1 VTVVRWSQLRGR
13 RRLLEET
20 DDGGSEMMDGG
31 MMGGWFM
38 VLWTLLILA
47 VIALAVAGVVWLVR
61 NMDRSRGDG
70 RGGAG
75 VRSAAREELDRRF
88 AAGELSRDE
97 YLERRRDL
105 DS

>member
-1 VTVVRWSQLRGR
+1 M
-13 RRLLEET
+13 
-20 DDGGSEMMDGG
+20 GGGEMMDGG

-47 VIALAVAGVVWLVR
+47 VIALAVAAVVWLVR
-61 NMDRSRGDG
+61 NMGGSRRDRGV
-70 RGGAG
+70 GGG
-75 VRSAAREELDRRF
+75 RSAARDELDRRF

-105 DS
+105 ET

>member
-1 VTVVRWSQLRGR
+1 
-13 RRLLEET
+13 
-20 DDGGSEMMDGG
+20 MMDGG

-70 RGGAG
+70 GAEGGA
-75 VRSAAREELDRRF
+75 RSAARDELDRRF

-97 YLERRRDL
+97 YLQHRRDL
-105 DS
+105 ET

>member
-1 VTVVRWSQLRGR
+1 
-13 RRLLEET
+13 
-20 DDGGSEMMDGG
+20 MMDGG

-70 RGGAG
+70 GLGSG
-75 VRSAAREELDRRF
+75 RSAARDELDRRF

-97 YLERRRDL
+97 YLQHRRDL
-105 DS
+105 ET

>member
-1 VTVVRWSQLRGR
+1 
-13 RRLLEET
+13 
-20 DDGGSEMMDGG
+20 MMDGG